1 MRNMKFYVNGLCH
14 VALDGQK
21 NLLIFRYIDLQK
33 KGCPRSAKTQNSI
46 LMVSCRKALSSDSPK
61 ESKEIDPLRSAIA
74 FILYFSNF

>member
-33 KGCPRSAKTQNSI
+33 KA
-46 LMVSCRKALSSDSPK
+46 ALGRQRHK
-61 ESKEIDPLRSAIA
+61 
-74 FILYFSNF
+74 ILY